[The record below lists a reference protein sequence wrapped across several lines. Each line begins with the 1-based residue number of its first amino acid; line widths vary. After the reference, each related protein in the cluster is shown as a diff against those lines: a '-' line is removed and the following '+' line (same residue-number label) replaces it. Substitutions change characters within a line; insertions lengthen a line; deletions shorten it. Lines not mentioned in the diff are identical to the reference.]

1 MTIKENTQLSIY
13 DYLEQEVEVNDPEK
27 TYDKHESNDQK
38 TLDTKE
44 YAALLGNFVGAD
56 SNKVYEYIKK
66 NSIDE
71 IYAFPDKFQK
81 ELKLSKDS
89 NEKLRSLDKLGKL
102 QNQLSGEVDRYAITS
117 SLAAVNFCRNLY
129 SSSSEQEDLFALSLN
144 TKNEVI
150 SADHVFRGG
159 LNSSIAHPREIL
171 SKALANRAARI
182 IITHNHP
189 SQNPEPSEADL
200 MFTKRMSEAAEIM
213 GIPLLDHIV
222 IGNNELNANE
232 NDYRPNKDYVS
243 FKEAGYLDGR
253 KSNGRI
259 AEEHTG
265 YGIQEESVDYEK
277 LFKEQTNLGYA
288 PILADKEYAIPHEDL
303 QKLDHALTV
312 ALNRVYDTTFD
323 PSDVKTA
330 RWAIEELQGAK
341 ELAEA
346 FREMSY
352 SGYLEESNN
361 SFLVMMDSAANGL
374 DFVYRDMELGTSSEA
389 ESVKNIV
396 CGIHEKTDFIAA
408 DELNPF
414 TRSNIASLTSDS
426 SQSDQ
431 EKAVSLLIEN
441 KNSFPFY
448 NFEAATT
455 QDILDDFPGLKIYNH
470 EDRDIL
476 VFEQIE
482 NYSNLDYI
490 GIVVLCPQHD
500 QRRESLLPFNAHEAN
515 FNQLVNNIPLEEL
528 SDTERFITSVRSD
541 FESWKN
547 EVYWYELKNR
557 GISPGTFPR
566 NPVAVEHS
574 HVNDKGFDFGAV
586 AYAEPLGAE
595 DVDGYELKP
604 LDRHVRELMDYE
616 QDLCDAAKEEIMS
629 AHIPSIEDN
638 EIEL

>member
-13 DYLEQEVEVNDPEK
+13 DFLEQEVEVNDPEK
-27 TYDKHESNDQK
+27 TYDDHESNDQK

-81 ELKLSKDS
+81 ELKLSKES

-222 IGNNELNANE
+222 IGNNELSANE

-253 KSNGRI
+253 NSNGRI

-288 PILADKEYAIPHEDL
+288 PILADKEYTIPHEDL
-303 QKLDHALTV
+303 QKLDNALTV
-312 ALNRVYDTTFD
+312 ALDRIYDTTFD
-323 PSDVKTA
+323 LSDVKTA

-341 ELAEA
+341 ELTEA

-352 SGYLEESNN
+352 SGYMEESNT
-361 SFLVMMDSAANGL
+361 SFLVMMDSVANGL
-374 DFVYRDMELGTSSEA
+374 DFVYRDMELGTSAEA
-389 ESVKNIV
+389 ESAKNIV
-396 CGIHEKTDFIAA
+396 CSIHEKTDFIAA

-414 TRSNIASLTSDS
+414 TRSNIGALTSES
-426 SQSDQ
+426 KEPNQ
-431 EKAVSLLIEN
+431 ERAVSMLIDN
-441 KNSFPFY
+441 RDMFPLY
-448 NFEAATT
+448 DFEAATT
-455 QDILDDFPGLKIYNH
+455 QDILDDFPGLKVYKH
-470 EDRDIL
+470 EDSEML
-476 VFEQIE
+476 VFEQIDNFSE
-482 NYSNLDYI
+482 LNYT
-490 GIVVLCPQHD
+490 GIVVLRPQDD
-500 QRRESLLPFNAHEAN
+500 QLNKSLLPFHVHESHYK
-515 FNQLVNNIPLEEL
+515 QLLNIVDPEDISGGHDFLNE
-528 SDTERFITSVRSD
+528 VRSD
-541 FESWKN
+541 FPSWKN
-547 EVYWYELKNR
+547 EVYWYELQNR
-557 GISPGTFPR
+557 GISPGAFPR
-566 NPVAVEHS
+566 NPVAVEHA

-586 AYAEPLGAE
+586 AYAEPLEAE
-595 DVDGYELKP
+595 DIDGYELKP
-604 LDRHVRELMDYE
+604 LDRHVRELMGYE
-616 QDLCDAAKEEIMS
+616 QDLCDAAKEEIMA
-629 AHIPSIEDN
+629 AHVPSIEDN